1 MILCEFYTVTISIST
16 KPKLGIAATLYQFPY
31 LMKRL
36 LLPLLAIGMMAAV
49 EARTWTSSDGK
60 NHFAATY
67 LSSDDDSVTVSME
80 GKPASFKLDLLSKE
94 DRNWV
99 KIEEKRLTDAESK
112 ATPKNATLAD
122 QYVGKKL
129 MGKTSFINIDE
140 FKALD
145 TPKVPDYYIFYYSA
159 SW

>member
-1 MILCEFYTVTISIST
+1 MILGEIYTVTIST

-36 LLPLLAIGMMAAV
+36 LLPLLAIGMMATV
-49 EARTWTSSDGK
+49 DARTWTSSDGK

-67 LSSDDDSVTVSME
+67 LSSTME

-129 MGKTSFINIDE
+129 MGKTSIVNLDA
-140 FKALD
+140 FKAFD